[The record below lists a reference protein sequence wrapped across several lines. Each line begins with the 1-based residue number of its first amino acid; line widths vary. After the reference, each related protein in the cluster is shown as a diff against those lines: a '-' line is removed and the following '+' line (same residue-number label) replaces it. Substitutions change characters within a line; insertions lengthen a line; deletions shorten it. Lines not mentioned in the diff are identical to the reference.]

1 MTGGFHAERMADG
14 NADER
19 RDVGLAGLRIT
30 SATEPPRQALVI
42 LQYALLA
49 CTLCAVI
56 GSAVVY
62 ATDR

>member
-1 MTGGFHAERMADG
+1 MADG
-14 NADER
+14 SADER
-19 RDVGLAGLRIT
+19 RDVGLRIT
-30 SATEPPRQALVI
+30 SATEPPRQVPVI

-56 GSAVVY
+56 GSAVMY